1 MEMCVKIV
9 TMVFPLLASPVTTAE
24 TVNIQT
30 ATGGKMA
37 PLAERGQKA
46 TVCFFILAECPISRK
61 YSAEIGRLVD
71 EYTKKKIAF
80 VFVHEDAKITLVDVR
95 KHQSEFGIRV
105 PTGIDRKHTLAKLA
119 NVQAVPCAALFDPKG
134 KLLYSGRIDDRFA
147 TLGVQRQNPTRRDLK
162 IAIDE
167 TLNGKPITKKS
178 TEVVGCTISL
188 K

>member
-1 MEMCVKIV
+1 MLHLILFAPPEI
-9 TMVFPLLASPVTTAE
+9 TIE
-24 TVNIQT
+24 T
-30 ATGGKMA
+30 ATGGRMA
-37 PLAERGQKA
+37 PLAERGQKG

-80 VFVHEDAKITLVDVR
+80 VFVHEDAKVNLADVR
-95 KHQSEFGIRV
+95 KHQSEFGIRI

-119 NVQAVPCAALFDPKG
+119 NVEAVPCAALFDPTG

-147 TLGVQRQNPTRRDLK
+147 NLGVQRKNPTRRDLK
-162 IAIDE
+162 VAIDE
-167 TLNGKPITKKS
+167 TLSGKPVSKKS
-178 TEVVGCTISL
+178 APVVGCTISL